1 MLSVHVHRTQPV
13 AVPSFAVRGLTFLVF
28 FFLSWR
34 DNWNLGGRKCELIY
48 RIHRKYTIIS
58 RIIFSIWQL
67 YLACLNRHESN
78 PSIPILPKSN
88 QQHLWLYFWG
98 VLKFKWSMAGCEI
111 WCILHRR
118 WEPQS
123 PCSQCQHLAKAPRL
137 ASCLLQQFLSPTGAL
152 GDSLSVC
159 VAIPKLS
166 RSVSRGF

>member
-88 QQHLWLYFWG
+88 PQHLWLYFRG
-98 VLKFKWSMAGCEI
+98 VLMIHGRVWNLMFF
-111 WCILHRR
+111 LHRQAT
-118 WEPQS
+118 E
-123 PCSQCQHLAKAPRL
+123 PCSHCQLLAKAPRL
-137 ASCLLQQFLSPTGAL
+137 ASSLLQQFLSSTGAL

-159 VAIPKLS
+159 VPIPKLS

>member
-13 AVPSFAVRGLTFLVF
+13 AVPSFAVLGLSFLVF

-88 QQHLWLYFWG
+88 PQHLWLYFRG
-98 VLKFKWSMAGCEI
+98 VLMIHGRVWNLMFF
-111 WCILHRR
+111 CIAK
-118 WEPQS
+118 PQS
-123 PCSQCQHLAKAPRL
+123 HVPIASSWPRPRGWPAVSCSNFC
-137 ASCLLQQFLSPTGAL
+137 LQQEP
-152 GDSLSVC
+152 
-159 VAIPKLS
+159 
-166 RSVSRGF
+166 

>member
-1 MLSVHVHRTQPV
+1 MLSVNVHRTQPV
-13 AVPSFAVRGLTFLVF
+13 AVPSFAVLGLTFLVF

-88 QQHLWLYFWG
+88 PQHLWLYFRG
-98 VLKFKWSMAGCEI
+98 VLMIHGRVWNLMFF
-111 WCILHRR
+111 CIADGSRR
-118 WEPQS
+118 AHVPSASSWPRPRS
-123 PCSQCQHLAKAPRL
+123 WPAVSCSNFC
-137 ASCLLQQFLSPTGAL
+137 LQQEP
-152 GDSLSVC
+152 
-159 VAIPKLS
+159 
-166 RSVSRGF
+166 

>member
-88 QQHLWLYFWG
+88 PQHLWLYFRG
-98 VLKFKWSMAGCEI
+98 VLMIHGRVWNLMYFASPMGAAEPMFPVPAPGQGPAAG
-111 WCILHRR
+111 
-118 WEPQS
+118 Q
-123 PCSQCQHLAKAPRL
+123 
-137 ASCLLQQFLSPTGAL
+137 LSPAAIFV
-152 GDSLSVC
+152 SNRSPRRQSVC
-159 VAIPKLS
+159 LCA
-166 RSVSRGF
+166 RSKVV